1 MPKTSR
7 RQTAAHAPNPAQLA
21 AVRRLAHAGQAAQAR
36 QRLAALRAAF
46 PGHKP
51 LLGLAWEIEDTEGD
65 PMQAVA
71 RAYEWR
77 QASPGSRAALEA
89 LHDSAD
95 RAGLIAL
102 QISAY
107 RALQALGGSSTVPPL
122 PEFVK
127 TDDSL
132 SHELAEAL
140 ELGLMHLHDHNLPA
154 AMATLRR
161 VDHPAARNNLAV
173 ALFASGDVAAARSV
187 AEANWQGKRQG
198 EPPNLFALE
207 RALRWRCW
215 AEGMDRC
222 VGFASLVRQATP
234 DRADQAIAQVAT
246 LRFLGKAGAAR
257 QAWKEA
263 ARAPYWTPGDTARD
277 MFDALADPEAEWPGG
292 PAQWFPSTWLEV
304 LEGLAREAQ
313 RTTPDAVQT
322 RIDAHLDT
330 CDAHADYLARA
341 IELGD
346 AATRELAREVLK
358 KRAQR
363 GDAAALATLD
373 RGLRHP
379 AGTDTERSNL
389 LAWLLEHGLKKSGEP
404 VEVWQ
409 GGSLR
414 RITSGHL
421 KIHGEPL
428 PSPFPPPGDALNLQV
443 IKATHRG
450 ALHEALALAE
460 RLRGMYPELPTPLAH
475 LAAIKE
481 ALQYPEAEVTD
492 LYRQAHALDPGYL
505 FARCGLAR
513 QLAAQGRQEEARA
526 LLDGLLEQRQEMHY
540 SEYRTLL
547 QTQRALALA
556 DGERDTVTATDAALA
571 ELEKQF
577 PR

>member
-1 MPKTSR
+1 MPKASR
-7 RQTAAHAPNPAQLA
+7 RPTAAHAPSSAQLV
-21 AVRRLAHAGQAAQAR
+21 AVRRLAHAGQAAPAR
-36 QRLAALRAAF
+36 ERLAALRAAF

-51 LLGLAWEIEDTEGD
+51 LLGLAWEIEDMAGE

-71 RAYEWR
+71 RAYEWH

-107 RALQALGGSSTVPPL
+107 RALQALGGATTVPPL

-140 ELGLMHLHDHNLPA
+140 ELGRMHLHDHNLPA
-154 AMATLRR
+154 AVATLRR

-173 ALFASGDVAAARSV
+173 ALFASGDVAAARSI
-187 AEANWQGKRQG
+187 AEANWQDVGPG

-246 LRFLGKAGAAR
+246 LRFLGDARAAR

-263 ARAPYWTPGDTARD
+263 ARAPYWTPGDAARD
-277 MFDALADPEAEWPGG
+277 LFDTLGNPDAEWPGG
-292 PAQWFPSTWLEV
+292 SPQWFPSTWLNV
-304 LEGLAREAQ
+304 LAGLAGKARRNRLDE
-313 RTTPDAVQT
+313 TQT

-346 AATRELAREVLK
+346 AATRELARQVLK
-358 KRAQR
+358 RRARR
-363 GDAAALATLD
+363 GDAAALATLE

-389 LAWLLEHGLKKSGEP
+389 LAWLVEHGLKKSHEP
-404 VEVWQ
+404 SEVWQ
-409 GGSLR
+409 GGRLQR
-414 RITSGHL
+414 VKYGHL

-428 PSPFPPPGDALNLQV
+428 PSPFPPPGDALNLQL

-450 ALHEALALAE
+450 DLREALALAE
-460 RLRGMYPELPTPLAH
+460 RLRGMYPDRPTPLAH

-481 ALQYPEAEVTD
+481 ALKYPDAEVTD
-492 LYRQAHALDPGYL
+492 LYHRAHALDPDYL

-513 QLAAQGRQEEARA
+513 RLAAQGRQEEARA

-556 DGERDTVTATDAALA
+556 DGEREAVQATDAALA